1 MDGRKRR
8 RMVRRSR
15 KARKNFLILLTV
27 VLITGIGTIAMGA
40 QPQKTE
46 EVYYEAVLIHSGDTL
61 WDIAAEDKA
70 DGEKTEHMIGKI
82 QELDQMRSEYIRAGE
97 RILVPVTK
105 EAV

>member
-40 QPQKTE
+40 QTQKTE
-46 EVYYEAVLIHSGDTL
+46 EVYYESVLIHSGDTL
-61 WDIAAEDKA
+61 WDIAAEYKA
-70 DGEKTEHMIGKI
+70 DGEKTEHMVDKI
-82 QELDQMRSEYIRAGE
+82 QKLNQMRSGHIRAGE

>member
-40 QPQKTE
+40 QTQKTG
-46 EVYYEAVLIHSGDTL
+46 EVYYESVLIHSGDTL
-61 WDIAAEDKA
+61 WDIAAEYKA
-70 DGEKTEHMIGKI
+70 DGEKTKHMVGKI
-82 QELDQMRSEYIRAGE
+82 QKLNQMRSEHIRAGE

>member
-40 QPQKTE
+40 QTQKTE
-46 EVYYEAVLIHSGDTL
+46 EVYYESVLIHSGDTCGTL
-61 WDIAAEDKA
+61 RQSIKQT
-70 DGEKTEHMIGKI
+70 EKKPNIWLIK
-82 QELDQMRSEYIRAGE
+82 S
-97 RILVPVTK
+97 K
-105 EAV
+105 N

>member
-15 KARKNFLILLTV
+15 KARKNFLILLTI
-27 VLITGIGTIAMGA
+27 VLVTGIGTIAMGA
-40 QPQKTE
+40 QTQKTG
-46 EVYYEAVLIHSGDTL
+46 EVYYESVLIHSGDTL
-61 WDIAAEDKA
+61 WDIAAAYKA
-70 DGEKTEHMIGKI
+70 DGEKTEHMVDKI
-82 QELDQMRSEYIRAGE
+82 QKLNQMRSERIRAGE

>member
-40 QPQKTE
+40 QTQKTE
-46 EVYYEAVLIHSGDTL
+46 EVYYESVLIHSGDTL
-61 WDIAAEDKA
+61 WDIAAEYKA
-70 DGEKTEHMIGKI
+70 D
-82 QELDQMRSEYIRAGE
+82 
-97 RILVPVTK
+97 
-105 EAV
+105 

>member
-40 QPQKTE
+40 QTQKTE
-46 EVYYEAVLIHSGDTL
+46 EVYYESVLIHSGDTL
-61 WDIAAEDKA
+61 WDIAAEYKA
-70 DGEKTEHMIGKI
+70 DGEKTEHMVDKI
-82 QELDQMRSEYIRAGE
+82 QKLNQMRSEHIRAG
-97 RILVPVTK
+97 
-105 EAV
+105 